1 MATPLSPAKD
11 SLLNIAA
18 SQQQQQHH
26 QEQQHS
32 TSQRHTAVYSSNYE
46 VTASTTTTIE
56 ASHANAN
63 TNHHIQG
70 SSIGSEIPGLVNI
83 LNVHDDASSSS
94 SSSSFSY
101 PSNKENIM
109 SPSPN
114 KTARHSRVLSG
125 TELSPLKILTEA
137 RSKTA
142 TPDSVSTPDSGNSPA
157 TAVTAPV
164 ISAASVRSPR
174 KVLSP
179 VKRFPIR
186 VSVPGAHVEATP
198 KPVVQER
205 TLTIDEALRENA
217 GLQRAI
223 QIFEDD
229 DDSPVEDDDDNTVNF
244 GSGATA
250 TIHEFHD
257 EPAGPDDTMIST
269 FSTFSAVPNMTMF
282 ANLHNSPMRQSLMG
296 EATPRANARTPRANP
311 PATIPESGNTT
322 NLLMEF
328 TEQLRF
334 PQKTPTH
341 AGTLPPS
348 RTTPNLA
355 DPTTPARSSV
365 NLIDF
370 DIPPMPTPRSIP
382 SITPRELESLKS
394 NFLSEISSLK
404 ATLSGKEAEVQSLKT
419 AVADAE
425 RRAGESMEQLRE
437 ERSMRVHLS
446 AEKDGWEKRGREM
459 ETVLRKV
466 KDEIVL
472 NQRERE
478 ELEIKLDESE
488 KRREAAEMM
497 AQEAES
503 KIAGMKAGKA
513 TEERERAAAGEKTHI
528 NGTST
533 AKEVEIAVERV
544 ARELHAL
551 YKSKHETK
559 VAALKKSYENRWEKR
574 VRELE
579 VRIEELAD
587 DNEKLRL
594 GRDATMTRVD
604 PGQVA
609 LDEERKAQLARDSAQ
624 IKELEAEIEK
634 LEAVVSTVKMDNS
647 ELRQLLE
654 QERVEKGELVQVAEE
669 LMAMQQT
676 FVAPTPAPAPP
687 PAHENHHAAPAPAPA
702 RPASRGTIPSG
713 LRTPAS
719 KRMSMPE
726 GPRSATKSGLRA
738 PGSYAAAESKI
749 GRSAVHERTR
759 SNGIGGGLPRP
770 RSGIMSSIEKMGN
783 YRGRGGD

>member
-1 MATPLSPAKD
+1 MASAPLSPAHD
-11 SLLNIAA
+11 STLNIATP
-18 SQQQQQHH
+18 QT
-26 QEQQHS
+26 S
-32 TSQRHTAVYSSNYE
+32 TTTTTSLRQNTYE
-46 VTASTTTTIE
+46 VTAFTTTSTPTGTAQPSITTDIPSL
-56 ASHANAN
+56 ASVLSPRDPDNLRAAA
-63 TNHHIQG
+63 
-70 SSIGSEIPGLVNI
+70 
-83 LNVHDDASSSS
+83 AS
-94 SSSSFSY
+94 
-101 PSNKENIM
+101 PANKENVM
-109 SPSPN
+109 SPSPS
-114 KTARHSRVLSG
+114 KMTRHSRVLSG
-125 TELSPLKILTEA
+125 TELSPLKILSEA
-137 RSKTA
+137 RSKSGS
-142 TPDSVSTPDSGNSPA
+142 PDSAA
-157 TAVTAPV
+157 TND
-164 ISAASVRSPR
+164 SAASPSAPAVSTVRSPR

-179 VKRFPIR
+179 VKRFPIKVR
-186 VSVPGAHVEATP
+186 PPGADVEATP
-198 KPVVQER
+198 KPAAKER
-205 TLTIDEALRENA
+205 TLTIDEALRDNA

-223 QIFEDD
+223 QIFEDEN
-229 DDSPVEDDDDNTVNF
+229 DSPLEDDDDTLNF
-244 GSGATA
+244 GASATS
-250 TIHEFHD
+250 TIPEFSD
-257 EPAGPDDTMIST
+257 EAAGPDDTMVST
-269 FSTFSAVPNMTMF
+269 FSTFSAVPSMTTF
-282 ANLHNSPMRQSLMG
+282 ANLHNSATKQSFMG
-296 EATPRANARTPRANP
+296 EATPRASARTHRANAP
-311 PATIPESGNTT
+311 ETIPETGNTT

-334 PQKTPTH
+334 PQKTPSQRASMH
-341 AGTLPPS
+341 QFNPAAGGPPS
-348 RTTPNLA
+348 TPG
-355 DPTTPARSSV
+355 RSSV

-404 ATLSGKEAEVQSLKT
+404 ASLSGKEAEVHSLKA

-437 ERSMRVHLS
+437 ERSTREHLS

-459 ETVLRKV
+459 ESVLRKV

-513 TEERERAAAGEKTHI
+513 TEERERAAAGDKTPV
-528 NGTST
+528 SASAT

-559 VAALKKSYENRWEKR
+559 VTALKKSYENRWEKR

-579 VRIEELAD
+579 AKIEELAD
-587 DNEKLRL
+587 DNERLRM

-604 PGQVA
+604 PNQVA
-609 LDEERKAQLARDSAQ
+609 IDEERKAQLAKDSAQ

-669 LMAMQQT
+669 LMAMQQS
-676 FVAPTPAPAPP
+676 FVAPPDTAAKPAARGPAPSA
-687 PAHENHHAAPAPAPA
+687 
-702 RPASRGTIPSG
+702 
-713 LRTPAS
+713 LRTPAAN
-719 KRMSMPE
+719 RHSMIE
-726 GPRSATKSGLRA
+726 APRSATKSGLRA

-749 GRSAVHERTR
+749 GRSAVHERTK
-759 SNGIGGGLPRP
+759 SSGIGGLPRP